1 MAPRTTYPRPM
12 GDISNTMQRSTA
24 GARVGGPPL
33 ALSGELARPD
43 LVSRLASRWT
53 VPVTAV
59 VAGAGFGKSTLMAQA
74 FRSDAAAPPGIQAW
88 VSCTPDHEQA
98 ADLAAAIRAALDAA
112 PGVREPLVASA
123 DALRRLAPLDVCLVL
138 DDVHHVGAGTPGAA
152 LLAGLVGDLPANAHL
167 VLAGRVLP
175 ALPLAR
181 LRAADRLIELGEDD
195 LAFRPAEIER
205 LAAAS
210 GRPATVAA
218 SFGGWPALVRVALAA
233 RPGVA
238 IGFAREEVL
247 ADLPHH
253 DRRTLLALATAGAA
267 DEALVSR
274 IVGTTADLDRLASVV
289 PMVRRLDEKR
299 FEAHDLWLD
308 ALARSVDADDARSIR
323 GRAVDELLTANDL
336 GRAGD
341 VAIAVRDWD
350 AVSKVAMAL
359 VRSTI
364 SVLPL
369 GLAARWLDAT
379 TGAGPSPELRLLA
392 AARMAA
398 TNFSDPSVD
407 AALDAIADDF
417 RDDGNAAGEVTTLAV
432 GTVAAQSRGDRERL
446 VALAL
451 RTAAV
456 PGAGDHPV
464 VRLATCTIA
473 AVVAEMHGDP
483 EGALREFEA
492 LPTEGVPAPLGV
504 SANRFLMHCL
514 LLAGRADEA
523 VVVADRVAD
532 AASDHCRTMPAF
544 TRWQAGVPSGFAADD
559 VAGIEDV
566 SDRDAFVARAFHAV
580 IAASHGV
587 VVAFEDGRFG
597 LDNARDAAVIGNA
610 RAAHAILRGDEDAA
624 ARAIADVLER
634 HPADRL
640 ADRHLRRFLA
650 LGYVLDPALRSRW
663 DAAEMGPSHD
673 RARRVARLLVDLRAH
688 RVRRIAPV
696 DPALVLTV
704 LPLPWSVELACRL
717 HECGAADGRRLLE
730 WLLDHVGCRVHAALR
745 DRAGAPDRRLADGAS
760 SLLARIPR
768 EPDAV
773 VAIDVLGPLR
783 VERDGVPHAGG
794 DLRRQRVRELLTM
807 LVVEGTV
814 TRDRAIDALWPELD
828 VGAGGRNLRVTL
840 TYLRRLLEPD
850 RTAGEASFH
859 VRADATSIRLVG
871 SPKLRVDLWEHRRL
885 TEEAT
890 AVRATGDV
898 RATIEL
904 LAAATAL
911 WRGAPLTD
919 LDRVPGFEAAIEAL
933 RLAQT
938 TSLLD
943 LGSLRLTVGDA
954 GGALAAAEQALAL
967 EPYLEEAHRLA
978 IAAAVQRGD
987 RTRVLAALGRATR
1000 VLDELGVRPEP
1011 ATEMLMRA
1019 AARDRAVTELA
1030 S

>member
-1 MAPRTTYPRPM
+1 M
-12 GDISNTMQRSTA
+12 GDISFTMQRSTA
-24 GARVGGPPL
+24 GVRVGEPPL
-33 ALSGELARPD
+33 ALTGELARPD
-43 LVSRLASRWT
+43 LVTRLAGRWT
-53 VPVTAV
+53 APVTAV
-59 VAGAGFGKSTLMAQA
+59 VAGAGFGKSTLLAQA
-74 FRSDAAAPPGIQAW
+74 CRADAAAPPGLQAW

-98 ADLAAAIRAALDAA
+98 TDLAASICASLDAA
-112 PGVREPLVASA
+112 PGAREPLVATL

-138 DDVHHVGAGTPGAA
+138 DDVHHVGAGTAGAA
-152 LLAGLVGDLPANAHL
+152 LLAGLVGDLPANAHV
-167 VLAGRVLP
+167 VLSGRVLP

-195 LAFRPAEIER
+195 LAFRPGEVER

-210 GRPATVAA
+210 GRPAAVAA
-218 SFGGWPALVRVALAA
+218 PFGGWPALVRVALAA

-247 ADLPHH
+247 AELPEH
-253 DRRTLLALATAGAA
+253 DRHALLALATTGAA

-274 IVGTTADLDRLASVV
+274 VIGAPADLDRLATVV
-289 PMVRRLDEKR
+289 PMVRRLDEDR

-323 GRAVDELLTANDL
+323 ERAVVELLAANDL

-341 VAIAVRDWD
+341 VAITAGDWD
-350 AVSKVAMAL
+350 ALSSVAVTL
-359 VRSTI
+359 VRTTI
-364 SVLPL
+364 SVLPVP
-369 GLAARWLDAT
+369 LAVRWLDAAK
-379 TGAGPSPELRLLA
+379 GVDPSPEMRLLA
-392 AARMAA
+392 ATLRTA
-398 TNFSDPSVD
+398 TNFSDASVD
-407 AALDAIADDF
+407 AELDAIADDF
-417 RDDGNAAGEVTTLAV
+417 RARGDAAGEVTALSV
-432 GTVAAQSRGDRERL
+432 GTSAARARGDRDRL

-456 PGAGDHPV
+456 PGAQDHPV
-464 VRLATCTIA
+464 VRVSACTIA
-473 AVVAEMHGDP
+473 AMVAEMHGDP
-483 EGALREFEA
+483 EGALRAFDE

-523 VVVADRVAD
+523 VIVADRLAD
-532 AASDHCRTMPAF
+532 GPSDHCRTMGAF
-544 TRWQAGVPSGFAADD
+544 TRWQAGVPGFFADSD
-559 VAGIEDV
+559 VSAIEGA

-580 IAASHGV
+580 IAASHGE

-610 RAAHAILRGDEDAA
+610 RAAHAILRRDDDAA

-634 HPADRL
+634 HPDDRL

-650 LGYVLDPALRSRW
+650 LGYVLDPALRGRW
-663 DAAEMGPSHD
+663 DAAEVGPSHD
-673 RARRVARLLVDLRAH
+673 RARRVARLLVDLRRH
-688 RVRRIAPV
+688 DVRQPPSV

-717 HECGAADGRRLLE
+717 HESGADDGRRLLE
-730 WLLDHVGCRVHAALR
+730 WLLDHVGCRVHTELR
-745 DRAGAPDRRLADGAS
+745 THTGAGDRRLAEGAA

-783 VERDGVPHAGG
+783 VQRGGVSHAGG
-794 DLRRQRVRELLTM
+794 DLRRQRVRELLAM

-814 TRDRAIDALWPELD
+814 TRDRAIEALWPDLD
-828 VGAGGRNLRVTL
+828 MGAGGRNLRVTL

-850 RTAGEASFH
+850 RETGEPSFH
-859 VRADATSIRLVG
+859 VRADASSIRLVA
-871 SPKLRVDLWEHRRL
+871 SAKLRVDLWEHRRL
-885 TEEAT
+885 LA
-890 AVRATGDV
+890 AVPVLRATGDV
-898 RATIEL
+898 EATIEL
-904 LAAATAL
+904 LAEATAL

-919 LDRVPGFEAAIEAL
+919 LDRVPGFEAEIERI

-938 TSLLD
+938 ASLLD

-954 GGALAAAEQALAL
+954 GGALAAAEQALTL
-967 EPYLEEAHRLA
+967 EPYLEAAHRLA

-987 RTRVLAALGRATR
+987 RTRVLAALGRVTR
-1000 VLDELGVRPEP
+1000 MLDELGVRPEP

-1019 AARDRAVTELA
+1019 AARDGAVTALA